1 MQITSDLYFILPEW
15 LIKDVGCKKTERDR
29 DRDRDRET
37 EVVVLLLMGMNKAQC
52 FACPKEREQPTHLDD
67 KRSLLDMDSFTL

>member
-29 DRDRDRET
+29 ET
-37 EVVVLLLMGMNKAQC
+37 QVVVLLLMGMNKAQC
-52 FACPKEREQPTHLDD
+52 FACPKEREKPTHLDD

>member
-1 MQITSDLYFILPEW
+1 VQITSDLYFILPEW
-15 LIKDVGCKKTERDR
+15 LIKDVGRKKTV
-29 DRDRDRET
+29 RET
-37 EVVVLLLMGMNKAQC
+37 QVVVLLLMGMNKAQC